1 MLKVDVRQDE
11 PIEAALRRFKHQCE
25 REGLMREV
33 KKRQAYESPSVKR
46 KHKAQE
52 ARRRARKKRVG
63 APRRTETGGN
73 RNAT

>member
-1 MLKVDVRQDE
+1 VLKVDVKENE

-46 KHKAQE
+46 KRKAEE
-52 ARRRARKKRVG
+52 ARRRARKKKFGPSRG
-63 APRRTETGGN
+63 TGKGKS
-73 RNAT
+73 R

>member
-1 MLKVDVRQDE
+1 MLKVDVRPNE
-11 PIEAALRRFKHQCE
+11 SIEAALRRFKHQCE

-52 ARRRARKKRVG
+52 SRRRARKKRVG
-63 APRRTETGGN
+63 AQRRTVTKKS
-73 RNAT
+73 R

>member
-1 MLKVDVRQDE
+1 MPQVEVRQNE

-25 REGLMREV
+25 REGLMREI

-52 ARRRARKKRVG
+52 SRRRARKKVIRF
-63 APRRTETGGN
+63 PRKER
-73 RNAT
+73 